1 MPADADSRTLD
12 VTAFFENTGVT
23 RFHIW
28 ILIVSSFVTFFD
40 GLDFA
45 LISVVLPYLRDD
57 LGLHAA
63 MMGWVTTAAFAG
75 QMIGSLFGSYVAD
88 LYGRRP
94 VIIWCTM
101 MGAIFTFVTGFAGGP
116 WTIIVLRFLGG
127 LAIGG
132 LLAPAW
138 SLNIETMPKGVKAT
152 AVTIIMLGF
161 SIGGALAGQVTN
173 FVAPGYGWQAV
184 FWICGAGTFALALV
198 LLFTLPESARWMV
211 AKGRPRA
218 EIGKALSKF
227 DPAVGTA
234 GYESFRLTD
243 ERKTG
248 GGESIFAKTGD
259 LFRGSLALITPII
272 WVTYFF
278 SSFAIYMR
286 VSYGIVFL
294 EQLGVDRIEGT
305 NIGSFGGLVGAVG
318 AVFLLKFTE
327 RRGPLWIALAP
338 ILGVPAMLVIG
349 GGLTSGPA
357 FIPVVILGT
366 ILVGIG
372 HAAVISM
379 TSVYYPSSIR
389 STGGGWAS
397 FVAKTA
403 AVAAPPLGAAWFLG
417 SDQRVMNGYS
427 FTGYCLAGVAIGI
440 IALAFYARRL
450 RAETELDDVEPVAA

>member
-12 VTAFFENTGVT
+12 VTAFFENTGIT
-23 RFHIW
+23 RFHVW
-28 ILIVSSFVTFFD
+28 VLIVSSFVTFFD

-57 LGLHAA
+57 LGLNAA

-75 QMIGSLFGSYVAD
+75 QMIGSLFGSYFAD
-88 LYGRRP
+88 IWGRRP
-94 VIIWCTM
+94 VIIWCTIT
-101 MGAIFTFVTGFAGGP
+101 GAIFTFVTGFAGGP

-184 FWICGAGTFALALV
+184 FWICGVGTFALALV

-211 AKGRPRA
+211 AKGKPAA
-218 EIGKALSKF
+218 EIGKALSRF
-227 DPAVGTA
+227 DPAVGQA
-234 GYESFRLTD
+234 GYAGFRLTD
-243 ERKTG
+243 ERKTE
-248 GGESIFAKTGD
+248 GESIFAKTGD
-259 LFRGSLALITPII
+259 LFRGSLAFITPVI
-272 WVTYFF
+272 WFTYFC
-278 SSFAIYMR
+278 STFAIYMR

-294 EQLGVDRIEGT
+294 EQLGVNRIEGT
-305 NIGSFGGLVGAVG
+305 NIGSFGGLVGAIGGV
-318 AVFLLKFTE
+318 LLLWLTE
-327 RRGPLWIALAP
+327 KKGPLWIALAP

-349 GGLTSGPA
+349 QGLTSGPA

-379 TSVYYPSSIR
+379 TSVYYPSAIR

-397 FVAKTA
+397 FVAKVA

-427 FTGYCLAGVAIGI
+427 FTGYCLAGVAIGV
-440 IALAFYARRL
+440 IALAFYAKRL
-450 RAETELDDVEPVAA
+450 RTETELDEPEPVAA

>member
-28 ILIVSSFVTFFD
+28 VLVVSSFVTFFD

-57 LGLHAA
+57 LGLNAA

-75 QMIGSLFGSYVAD
+75 QMIGSLFGSYFAD
-88 LYGRRP
+88 IWGRRQ
-94 VIIWCTM
+94 VIIWCTIT
-101 MGAIFTFVTGFAGGP
+101 GAIFTFVTGFAGGP

-138 SLNIETMPKGVKAT
+138 SLNVETMPSGKKAT

-161 SIGGALAGQVTN
+161 SIGGSLAGQVTN

-184 FWICGAGTFALALV
+184 FWICGVGTFALALV

-211 AKGRPRA
+211 AKGRPAA
-218 EIGKALSKF
+218 EIMGALARF
-227 DPAVGTA
+227 DPAVA
-234 GYESFRLTD
+234 NQGYSAFRLTD
-243 ERKTG
+243 ERKT

-259 LFRGSLALITPII
+259 LFRGSLAFITPVI
-272 WVTYFF
+272 WFTYFF
-278 SSFAIYMR
+278 STFAIYMR

-305 NIGSFGGLVGAVG
+305 NIGSFGGLVGAIG
-318 AVFLLKFTE
+318 GVFLLWLTE
-327 RRGPLWIALAP
+327 KRGPLWIALAP
-338 ILGVPAMLVIG
+338 ILGVPAMLAIG

-379 TSVYYPSSIR
+379 TTVYYPSGVR

-397 FVAKTA
+397 FVAKVA

-417 SDQRVMNGYS
+417 SDRRVMNGYS
-427 FTGYCLAGVAIGI
+427 FTGYCLAGVAIGV
-440 IALAFYARRL
+440 IALAFYAKRL
-450 RAETELDDVEPVAA
+450 QRETELDDVEPVAA

>member
-1 MPADADSRTLD
+1 MAASADSRTLD
-12 VTAFFENTGVT
+12 VTAFFENAGVT

-28 ILIVSSFVTFFD
+28 ILVVSSFVTFFD

-57 LGLHAA
+57 LGLHPA

-88 LYGRRP
+88 IYGRRP

-101 MGAIFTFVTGFAGGP
+101 LGALFTFATGFAGGP

-138 SLNIETMPKGVKAT
+138 SLNIETMPSGMKAT

-161 SIGGALAGQVTN
+161 SVGGALAGQVTN

-184 FWICGAGTFALALV
+184 FWICGVGTFGLALV
-198 LLFTLPESARWMV
+198 LFFTLPESARWMV
-211 AKGRPRA
+211 AEGRPA
-218 EIGKALSKF
+218 DEVTKALARF
-227 DPAVGTA
+227 DPEVKSKAYSGF
-234 GYESFRLTD
+234 YLTD
-243 ERKTG
+243 ERKTR
-248 GGESIFAKTGD
+248 GESIFAKSRD
-259 LFRGSLALITPII
+259 LFRGSLAFITPVI
-272 WVTYFF
+272 WFTYFF
-278 SSFAIYMR
+278 STFAIYMR

-327 RRGPLWIALAP
+327 KRGPLWIALAP
-338 ILGVPAMLVIG
+338 ILGVPAMLAIG
-349 GGLTSGPA
+349 MGLTSGPA
-357 FIPVVILGT
+357 FIPVVVLGT

-379 TSVYYPSSIR
+379 TSVYYPSAIR

-397 FVAKTA
+397 FVAKIA

-417 SDQRVMNGYS
+417 SNERVMNGYS
-427 FTGYCLAGVAIGI
+427 FTGYCLAGVAIGV
-440 IALAFYARRL
+440 IALAFYAKRL
-450 RAETELDDVEPVAA
+450 QAETELDDVEPVAA